1 MNANSE
7 ERIILTA
14 DGSHSL
20 YNAELGQ
27 HYHSKQ
33 GALQESRHIFIQ
45 LGLIPLLEAATST
58 LKIFEMGF
66 GSGLNALLAWQQA
79 DLLQKKVDYVG
90 IEAYPVAA
98 EETELLNFDVITG
111 KEGISQ
117 LHQAPWGE
125 KVQLSEYFSFQKEA
139 IDLQSFTTS
148 EPVDL
153 IFYDAFSPSV
163 QPELWTE
170 DVFRKIAGFTAE
182 NGVLVTY
189 CSKGVVRRALQAAG
203 FRVEKYPGPGYKR
216 EVVKA
221 VRMTN
226 NVNSG

>member
-20 YNAELGQ
+20 YNAALGQ

-45 LGLIPLLEAATST
+45 LGLVPALEAASSVVS
-58 LKIFEMGF
+58 IFEMGF

-79 DLLQKKVDYVG
+79 DLFQKKVHYVG
-90 IEAYPVAA
+90 IEAFPVTV
-98 EETELLNFDVITG
+98 EEGELLNFDTIIG

-117 LHQAPWGE
+117 LHQTLWSTD
-125 KVQLSEYFSFQKEA
+125 VQLSEYFSFRKEA
-139 IDLQSFTTS
+139 VELQKFSTT
-148 EPVDL
+148 ETFDV
-153 IFYDAFSPSV
+153 IFFDAFSPSV

-170 DVFRKIAGFTAE
+170 EVFSKIAEMTNE
-182 NGVLVTY
+182 NGALVTY
-189 CSKGVVRRALQAAG
+189 CSKGTVRRALKAAG
-203 FRVEKYPGPGYKR
+203 FEVHKYPGPGYKR

-221 VRMTN
+221 VKIN
-226 NVNSG
+226 K

>member
-1 MNANSE
+1 MNANSQ

-33 GALQESRHIFIQ
+33 GALQESTHIFIK
-45 LGLIPLLEAATST
+45 LGLIPLLETAAAPV
-58 LKIFEMGF
+58 KIFEMGF

-79 DLLQKKVDYVG
+79 DLFQQQVQYVG
-90 IEAYPVAA
+90 IEAYPVAI
-98 EETELLNFDVITG
+98 EEAELLNFDSITG
-111 KEGISQ
+111 KTGIQELHRAEWSQ
-117 LHQAPWGE
+117 
-125 KVQLSEYFSFQKEA
+125 VVRLSDYFSFRKEA
-139 IDLQSFTTS
+139 VDLQSFEAI

-153 IFYDAFSPSV
+153 VFYDAFSPSV

-170 DVFRKIAGFTAE
+170 EVFRKIAGFTAE
-182 NGVLVTY
+182 DGVLVTY

-221 VRMTN
+221 IRI
-226 NVNSG
+226 GQ